1 MYKLLRYVP
10 VTIVT
15 LLLLVLQACHSDG
28 VRQIPVRDFFR
39 TPDKGA
45 FKISPDGNYV
55 AYFKAYQKKK
65 NLFIHDL
72 TTDKDTMVTSFTDY
86 PVQDYSW
93 TYGNHII
100 FTQNVDKN
108 ETRPQAAGGKPLPVQ
123 FRMYALDVP
132 SMRVRTLLIQDNA
145 IVRIVQTKNRK
156 YPEMITIT
164 SNKRDSSAVDVYRLS
179 LRTGELVPYII
190 NPGNISSW
198 YPDQDGVIRLAKATD
213 GVDESILFRSNESA
227 PFKTIIKNN
236 FKTTVI
242 PIAFSGVKNHFYAI
256 SNVGRDKSALVEI
269 NADNGGEVNVMFA
282 SDNADITDWGYSKF
296 RHLMESVSWEAA
308 KQQTHFL
315 SDNVEKIYNDLGEL
329 LKGSKVQIVDRDSSE
344 NKFIIK
350 SYTDR
355 DPGSNYLYEPDTK
368 KLTKLGDYNP
378 SLKPE
383 ELCEM
388 KPVSFKTSDGLQ
400 INGYLTLPLGKG
412 NTNLPVV
419 VMPHGDPFF
428 NGRNGWGYN
437 AEVQFLANRG
447 YAVFQLNFRGTPGY
461 GKAFHSAGFK
471 QAGGLIQ
478 QDITDGVKWLI
489 AQKIANPKKIAIMG
503 NGFGGFSA
511 LYGIANHPE
520 LYNCAVVQSGLI
532 SYFNYFKDVPPFLK
546 NKLQMMYEM
555 VGNPVTDAEQFRAI
569 SPGFHADKI
578 KTPLIIFQGG
588 RDRSANIAELKQYV
602 SQLIRQKAP
611 VTFVFKENERTFFN
625 DESKMKMYT
634 DIEKFL
640 DNNMRVK
647 P

>member
-1 MYKLLRYVP
+1 VYKLLRYVP
-10 VTIVT
+10 VAIVT
-15 LLLLVLQACHSDG
+15 LLLLVLQACHKDG

-39 TPDKGA
+39 TPDKVS
-45 FKISPDGNYV
+45 FKISPDGNYISYLKV
-55 AYFKAYQKKK
+55 YQKKK

-72 TTDKDTMVTSFTDY
+72 TTDKDTMVTAFTDY
-86 PVQDYSW
+86 QVQDYSW

-108 ETRPQAAGGKPLPVQ
+108 ETMPKSPDGKPLLVQ

-132 SMRVRTLLIQDNA
+132 SMKVRTLLIQDNA
-145 IVRIVQTKNRK
+145 VVRTVQTKNRK
-156 YPEMITIT
+156 FPEMITIT
-164 SNKRDSSAVDVYRLS
+164 SNKRDSLTFDIYRLNI
-179 LRTGELVPYII
+179 RTGELKPYII
-190 NPGNISSW
+190 NPGNITSW
-198 YPDQDGVIRLAKATD
+198 YPDQDGVIRLAKSTD
-213 GVDESILFRSNESA
+213 GVDESILFRTKEET
-227 PFKTIIKNN
+227 PFKTVIKNN
-236 FKTTVI
+236 FKTAVD
-242 PIAFSGVKNHFYAI
+242 PIAFSGVKNNFYAL
-256 SNVGRDKSALVEI
+256 SNIGRDKSALVEI
-269 NADNGGEVNVMFA
+269 NADDGKEVHVLFA
-282 SDNADITDWGYSKF
+282 SDKADITEFGYSKLK
-296 RHLMESVSWEAA
+296 HLMESVSWEAA

-315 SDNVEKIYNDLGEL
+315 AKDMEHIYSDLGEL
-329 LKGSKVQIVDRDSSE
+329 LKGSKVRVVDRDSLE
-344 NKFIIK
+344 NKFIIN
-350 SYTDR
+350 SFTDR
-355 DPGSNYLYEPDTK
+355 DPGSNYLYEPATK

-388 KPVSFKTSDGLQ
+388 KPVSFKASDGLQ
-400 INGYLTLPLGKG
+400 INGYLTLPQGKG

-419 VMPHGDPFF
+419 VMPHNGPF
-428 NGRNGWGYN
+428 NGRNGWGYS

-447 YAVFQLNFRGTPGY
+447 YAVFQLNFRGTTGY

-471 QAGGLIQ
+471 QVGGLIQ
-478 QDITDGVKWLI
+478 QDITDGVKYLI

-503 NGFGGFSA
+503 SGYGGFSA

-532 SYFNYFKDVPPFLK
+532 NYFNYIKDVPPFLMTR
-546 NKLQMMYEM
+546 LQMMYEM
-555 VGNPVTDAEQFRAI
+555 VGNPVTDADQFRAI
-569 SPGFHADKI
+569 SPVFHADKI

-588 RDRSANIAELKQYV
+588 RDQRTNITELKQFV

-625 DESKMKMYT
+625 DESKMRMYT